1 MNVDLVQWFATLGVG
16 GALAGFMF
24 GFYRKDIRQYTELWK
39 TVTDQLVILVKEDVA
54 SNIKLIAMLENLERN
69 AMRRNDLD
77 ALKRRLGEIDPGE
90 K

>member
-1 MNVDLVQWFATLGVG
+1 MNTDIVQWFATLGVG

-54 SNIKLIAMLENLERN
+54 SNVKLIAMLENLERN
-69 AMRRNDLD
+69 AMRRNDIEG
-77 ALKRRLGEIDPGE
+77 LKRRLGEVNANE